1 MKLSKK
7 IQRFFQKTEKKKLYF
22 LSFALVLFGLGTL
35 AIQDQF
41 FHQSSASKLLPN
53 QLPFHEAA
61 GEPNRLREFFQNFGE
76 SGGYKGDL
84 LGSNMQKLPPANY
97 EDEVLTTFDDY
108 TNPFSDTNTT
118 TFEGKAASELY
129 RRGVIGGFSDGTFGG
144 TKPVN
149 RAEAAK
155 FLLLAKGLDVPDAE
169 NNGKFWDVKDG
180 EWYVKFVIKAAKLGI
195 IKGYSDGSFR
205 PADGVRR
212 GEFLK
217 MITETFG
224 LEKNLSH
231 NYSDV
236 SGTWVEEYAGIASKY
251 ELFPEKWSELRFGTF
266 MTRDEVAVALYQ
278 YLGKKN

>member
-1 MKLSKK
+1 MKISKK
-7 IQRFFQKTEKKKLYF
+7 IQRFFQKTQKKKLHF

-61 GEPNRLREFFQNFGE
+61 GEPNRVREFFQNFGE

-84 LGSNMQKLPPANY
+84 LGANY
-97 EDEVLTTFDDY
+97 ENEVFTNFDTY
-108 TNPFSDTNTT
+108 ENPFSDTN
-118 TFEGKAASELY
+118 FNDLEGKAAADLY

-144 TKPVN
+144 NRGVV

-155 FLLLAKGLDVPDAE
+155 FLLFAKGIQVPEAR

-180 EWYVKFVIKAAKLGI
+180 EWYVKFVMKAADLGI
-195 IKGYSDGSFR
+195 INGYSDGSFR
-205 PADGVRR
+205 PGDGVRR

-217 MITETFG
+217 MIAETFG

-231 NYSDV
+231 N
-236 SGTWVEEYAGIASKY
+236 G
-251 ELFPEKWSELRFGTF
+251 F
-266 MTRDEVAVALYQ
+266 
-278 YLGKKN
+278 